1 MIKIVLLFSICFW
14 SVVSFAQNAGIGTV
28 APDSSAQLDIQSTT
42 KGLLIPSM
50 TQSQMQAI
58 HTPATGLLVYQTDHT
73 SGFYYNAGTP
83 ATPSWQSL
91 ASPAGPTAWKLTGNS
106 GTNPA
111 TDFVGTA
118 DNKPLLFRINNV
130 AAGYLDSVKA
140 KTFLGYAAGNIANTG
155 YGNVALG
162 KNSLTRD
169 SAGSVLVAVGDSALN
184 GCIQCAGAVAVGFY
198 SLTQHIYGGENT
210 AIGSFSQY
218 AASGDANTATGASTL
233 DSTFS
238 VNNTAK
244 GAGALEYNPFATRNT
259 ALGAVVMNAYSN
271 NGAGIDENT
280 AAGFSALEVINNGS
294 GNTASGY
301 KALQMNA
308 GGRNNTATGYQAGSA
323 LGTSGSTVTGANA
336 LRSLVPNNF
345 GATATGASAGENDYA
360 GVEGN
365 NTSTGTYAFQNNNRG
380 VYCTA
385 TGAYALF
392 NNTGKSNTATGY
404 SAMYGTGVNG
414 SDNAAFG
421 ANTMTQ
427 MIQYSDGN
435 VAMGY
440 DALYNLN
447 AGTYNTAVGFAA
459 MSTLG
464 STLYNTAIGA
474 NAGFTHVT
482 DYYNTILGANCDDAT
497 DGLRNCVAIG
507 QQVTCTSDNQ
517 VVIGNLATNSIG
529 GQVGWTTFSDGRFK
543 KNIREDVIG
552 LDFIL
557 RLKPVT
563 YQLDV
568 DLINTKLHPKGSTLS
583 NPVIKGFA
591 AANSAMKNPAK
602 KVPATPNAAMSAAM
616 TRSGQV
622 IHSGFIAQDVEKAA
636 ADAGFNFSGVD
647 KPTTPDGLY
656 GLRYEDFVVPLVK
669 AVQEQQQQIDALQK
683 GTVDMN
689 KRIQRIQEKI
699 K

>member
-1 MIKIVLLFSICFW
+1 MIKILLLCGACCLSAA
-14 SVVSFAQNAGIGTV
+14 SFAQNVGIGAV
-28 APDSSAQLDIQSTT
+28 APDSSAQLDIKSTT

-83 ATPSWQSL
+83 TTPSWQSL
-91 ASPAGPTAWKLTGNS
+91 ASPTGPTTWKLTGNS
-106 GTNPA
+106 GTNAA

-118 DNKPLLFRINNV
+118 DNKPLLFRIDNV
-130 AAGYLDSVKA
+130 TAGYLDSVKA
-140 KTFLGYAAGNIANTG
+140 KTFLGYAAGNIAATG
-155 YGNVALG
+155 YGNVAIG

-169 SAGSVLVAVGDSALN
+169 SVGSVLVAVGDSAFN
-184 GCIQCAGAVAVGFY
+184 SCTQGTGAVSVGFY
-198 SLTQHIYGGENT
+198 SLAQHTSGGENT
-210 AIGSFSQY
+210 AIGTFSQY
-218 AASGDANTATGASTL
+218 AATGYANTATGESTL
-233 DSTFS
+233 DSNILG
-238 VNNTAK
+238 NNTAK
-244 GAGALEYNPFATRNT
+244 GAGILEYNPFATRNT
-259 ALGAVVMNAYSN
+259 ALGVDVMHAYSN
-271 NGAGIDENT
+271 NGAEIDENT
-280 AAGFSALEVINNGS
+280 AVGVSALEVNSAGS
-294 GNTASGY
+294 WNTASGY
-301 KALQMNA
+301 NALQMNT
-308 GGRNNTATGYQAGSA
+308 GGKYNTATGYQAGST
-323 LGTSGSTVTGANA
+323 LGTSGSTATGANA
-336 LRSLVPNNF
+336 LRSLVPNEN
-345 GATATGASAGENDYA
+345 GATATGASAGENDHA

-365 NTSTGTYAFQNNNRG
+365 NTSTGSYAFQNNNRG

-404 SAMYGTGVNG
+404 YAMYGTGING
-414 SDNAAFG
+414 SDNTAFG
-421 ANTMTQ
+421 ANTITQ

-459 MSTLG
+459 LSSLG

-482 DYYNTILGANCDDAT
+482 DYYNTILGANCDDAI
-497 DGLRNCVAIG
+497 DNLRNCVAIG

-543 KNIREDVIG
+543 KNIREDVKG

-557 RLKPVT
+557 QLKPVT
-563 YQLDV
+563 YQLDI
-568 DLINTKLHPKGSTLS
+568 DLINSKLHPKGSAAS
-583 NPVIKGFA
+583 NAVIK
-591 AANSAMKNPAK
+591 NSAAPDPRMQ
-602 KVPATPNAAMSAAM
+602 AAM
-616 TRSGQV
+616 TTSRQTV
-622 IHSGFIAQDVEKAA
+622 HSGFVAQDVEKAA
-636 ADAGFNFSGVD
+636 TDAGFNFSGVD
-647 KPTTPDGLY
+647 KPTTADGLY

-669 AVQEQQQQIDALQK
+669 AVQEQQRQIEALQK
-683 GTVDMN
+683 GNVDMN
-689 KRIQRIQEKI
+689 KRIQHIQEKI
-699 K
+699 TQR